1 MEKIKYNLQLF
12 ADLNTNTTL
21 SAGLSDE
28 MKTYYS
34 DYLIDH
40 AQPELVHDQFA
51 QKHPIP
57 KNGGKN
63 IEFRK
68 FVPFDKATKVL
79 TEGVTPDGGT
89 LSVTKVEATVDQYG
103 FYVTLSDMLQLT
115 AIDNTLV
122 ETTKLLGSQAGMTL
136 DTVTREVLAG
146 GRRTISFLRSS
157 PWQTPAAS
165 MPRAF

>member
-34 DYLIDH
+34 DYLIDN
-40 AQPELVHDQFA
+40 AQPELVHDQFG

-63 IEFRK
+63 
-68 FVPFDKATKVL
+68 
-79 TEGVTPDGGT
+79 
-89 LSVTKVEATVDQYG
+89 SV
-103 FYVTLSDMLQLT
+103 
-115 AIDNTLV
+115 
-122 ETTKLLGSQAGMTL
+122 
-136 DTVTREVLAG
+136 
-146 GRRTISFLRSS
+146 
-157 PWQTPAAS
+157 
-165 MPRAF
+165 